1 MSLEFRDFNLLSLQL
16 KESIDFLK
24 SCRINESNKG
34 LFVSLDKAIDIG
46 KSYLKVVD
54 GFKEMQL
61 KNIDME
67 RFKILINKNCN
78 QISLYIEEIDSIKS
92 IAN

>member
-1 MSLEFRDFNLLSLQL
+1 MSMDFRDFNLLSLQL

-24 SCRINESNKG
+24 GCRINENNKG

-46 KSYLKVVD
+46 KGYYKVVD

-61 KNIDME
+61 KNIDVD
-67 RFKILINKNCN
+67 RFKIIINKNFN
-78 QISLYIEEIDSIKS
+78 QINAYIEEIESIKS
-92 IAN
+92 IAT